1 MSITMTTTT
10 PSSQAVTS
18 PIGPQYTPDRD
29 VTYTQLLPPGANFGQ
44 PVYPFDHSSPIP
56 TNQMTTR
63 QFSHAHAPPVTAYH
77 QPIFQSQQTPVTDQH
92 RPQWVDQLFN
102 KIDGIDAKFDKVC
115 KRVDSLEAERT
126 SLRNELRSMYE
137 DVRYLSHALHEAND
151 RLCDLDDRGRRN
163 NLVFTNIPE
172 QKNENT
178 EEIITN
184 LIQEKLGIKDVKIE
198 RCHRIYQSNP
208 DQNSRNKPNT
218 IVAAFSSYKT
228 KEEIRKNANKLKG
241 TKIGIN
247 EQYGKATNN
256 KRKLLFPKYHDARK
270 NGQYAKIVK
279 DYLIINDRKFYVN
292 QRNEVVQDTRYNRP
306 PPPRRN
312 PAPGTHTANAAPGR
326 TTHTANAAPGTH
338 TGNAG
343 TNYQAPPSLPPD
355 TSSLQQWP
363 GLSSGQHTNINSTHL

>member
-1 MSITMTTTT
+1 M
-10 PSSQAVTS
+10 Q
-18 PIGPQYTPDRD
+18 GY
-29 VTYTQLLPPGANFGQ
+29 L
-44 PVYPFDHSSPIP
+44 
-56 TNQMTTR
+56 
-63 QFSHAHAPPVTAYH
+63 
-77 QPIFQSQQTPVTDQH
+77 
-92 RPQWVDQLFN
+92 
-102 KIDGIDAKFDKVC
+102 
-115 KRVDSLEAERT
+115 
-126 SLRNELRSMYE
+126 
-137 DVRYLSHALHEAND
+137 RYLSHALHDAND

-163 NLVFTNIPE
+163 NLIFTNIPE

-184 LIQEKLGIKDVKIE
+184 LIQEKLGINDVKIE
-198 RCHRIYQSNP
+198 RCHRIHQANH
-208 DQNSRNKPNT
+208 DSRNKPNT

-270 NGQYAKIVK
+270 NGHYAKIVK
-279 DYLIINDRKFYVN
+279 DYLIINDRKYYVN

-312 PAPGTHTANAAPGR
+312 PAPGTHTANAAPGRNTHTANAAPGTHTANAAPGR